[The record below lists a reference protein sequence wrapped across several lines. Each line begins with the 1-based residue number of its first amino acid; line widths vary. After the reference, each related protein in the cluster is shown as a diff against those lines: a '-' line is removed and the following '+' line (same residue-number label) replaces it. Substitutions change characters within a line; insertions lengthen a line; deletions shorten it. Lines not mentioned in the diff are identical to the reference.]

1 MSNEQPSTTPFD
13 KGYAAASKGEAISLT
28 GNPYPFESDE
38 YFDWEDGW
46 WSFFYSEDDD
56 EC

>member
-1 MSNEQPSTTPFD
+1 MSDEQPSTTPFD
-13 KGYAAASKGEAISLT
+13 KGYAAASEGEAISLT

-38 YFDWEDGW
+38 YFEWEDGW
-46 WSFFYSEDDD
+46 WSFFYSEDD